1 MSTIRERSG
10 KFLGDLHKNAGY
22 GRVVCNDD
30 LVKFAE
36 SERALQRQECAEAVR
51 LWLTDDDAGIEMGA
65 WWDELNK
72 SILAA
77 GTEPQN
83 PFGCQCG
90 WERERERPDAQW
102 MFWLRHKGGIHLDHQ
117 CDHCPKCGKA
127 KRRRS

>member
-1 MSTIRERSG
+1 MSTIRERAYAYADRCPIPGTSR
-10 KFLGDLHKNAGY
+10 DA
-22 GRVVCNDD
+22 
-30 LVKFAE
+30 LVLRLYVHAE
-36 SERALQRQECAEAVR
+36 NERELQRQECAEAVR